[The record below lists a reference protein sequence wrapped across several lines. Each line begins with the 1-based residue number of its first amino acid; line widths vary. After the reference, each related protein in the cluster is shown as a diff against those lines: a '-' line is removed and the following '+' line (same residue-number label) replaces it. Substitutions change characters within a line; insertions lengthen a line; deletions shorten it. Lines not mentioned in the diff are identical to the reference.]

1 MYCLPYTEVETSDPN
16 GPFLKTE
23 FNRDGDSYRSPLSNK
38 YFPESEG
45 YLPQGELR
53 RIEEIGNVLFAEYT
67 KLYYGNGAISNFLVT
82 EGGSA
87 DNFSLG
93 FFAKKGKSAMMQS
106 VMKGMSL
113 DLRAIGTRLMLRML
127 LYLEMKLQSNS
138 TAISL
143 SKWV

>member
-1 MYCLPYTEVETSDPN
+1 MYCLPNAEVETSDPN

-67 KLYYGNGAISNFLVT
+67 KLYYGNGAISNFFVT
-82 EGGSA
+82 EGSNA
-87 DNFSLG
+87 DTFSFG
-93 FFAKKGKSAMMQS
+93 FFAKKGSSASMQSAM
-106 VMKGMSL
+106 KAMSL
-113 DLRAIGTRLMLRML
+113 DLRATGTHLMLQML
-127 LYLEMKLQSNS
+127 PYLETKPRSN
-138 TAISL
+138 
-143 SKWV
+143 

>member
-1 MYCLPYTEVETSDPN
+1 MYCLPNTELETSDPN

-67 KLYYGNGAISNFLVT
+67 KLYYGNGAISNFFVT

-87 DNFSLG
+87 DNFSFG

-106 VMKGMSL
+106 VIKGTSL
-113 DLRAIGTRLMLRML
+113 DLRVIGTHLMLQML

-143 SKWV
+143 